1 MIRQTLALYR
11 TSFSGLSKETWILSA
26 IMLVN
31 RSGTMVLPFL
41 TLYLT
46 GQQMNRSLSE
56 AGFVMALFG
65 FGSIVGAYFGGKFTD
80 TFGTYKV
87 QLFALCGGGGLF
99 ICLGQIQSYP
109 LICVNTFLL
118 SLVNEAFR
126 PANSAAVAQYSSQK
140 NLTRSNS
147 LNRLAINFGWAIGG
161 SVGGFLASIDYEW
174 LFWVD
179 GLTNLFAAV
188 ILAKFLNPVKTA
200 PKHHESQAA
209 VPPNQSAHRDKIY
222 LWFIVFTILFGFCF
236 FQMFTTIPKYFR
248 DSLHLSET
256 FIGILF
262 AVNGLLIVFFE
273 MVLVFILEK
282 KERVLVFISLGTLL
296 VALSFFLL
304 MIPGNAKWITFSMII
319 CITVGEIVAMPFM
332 NTFWINR
339 TNSKN
344 RGQYAALYTIAWGI
358 GQTTGPFLCA
368 MLVDQAGFNF
378 LFAVLGASLL
388 IAAFGFSLLK
398 EKKPILIS

>member
-1 MIRQTLALYR
+1 
-11 TSFSGLSKETWILSA
+11 
-26 IMLVN
+26 
-31 RSGTMVLPFL
+31 
-41 TLYLT
+41 
-46 GQQMNRSLSE
+46 MNRSLSE
-56 AGFVMALFG
+56 AGFVLALFG
-65 FGSIVGAYFGGKFTD
+65 LGSIVGAYFGGKFTD
-80 TFGTYKV
+80 KLGTYKV
-87 QLFALCGGGGLF
+87 QLFALCGGGVLF

-147 LNRLAINFGWAIGG
+147 LNRLAINFGWAVGG

-179 GLTNLFAAV
+179 GLTNLFAAA
-188 ILAKFLNPVKTA
+188 ILTKFLNPVKTS
-200 PKHHESQAA
+200 PTHHESQAA
-209 VPPNQSAHRDKIY
+209 VPPSQSAYHDKIY
-222 LWFIVFTILFGFCF
+222 LWFIFFTILFGFCF

-256 FIGILF
+256 FIGMLF
-262 AVNGLLIVFFE
+262 AVNGLVIVLFE
-273 MVLVFILEK
+273 MVIVFILEK
-282 KERVLVFISLGTLL
+282 KERLLVFISLGTLF

-304 MIPGNAKWITFSMII
+304 MIPGNAKWMTFSMII
-319 CITVGEIVAMPFM
+319 CITLGEIVAMPFM

-339 TNSKN
+339 TNTKN

-388 IAAFGFSLLK
+388 IAAIGFSLLK
-398 EKKPILIS
+398 EKKSIPVS